1 MKLRLNNH
9 HSVRKAGAS
18 HLCAQSLNNYS
29 VPAPMPSARVS
40 TKKKMSS
47 KTDRVSL
54 SPSRLPRIPT
64 EGRKLLSSKVVFGQ
78 EEAPAQT
85 PQQ

>member
-29 VPAPMPSARVS
+29 VPAPCQVLESALR
-40 TKKKMSS
+40 KKMSS

-54 SPSRLPRIPT
+54 SPSRLPRTPT
-64 EGRKLLSSKVVFGQ
+64 EGRKLLSSKAVFG
-78 EEAPAQT
+78 
-85 PQQ
+85 